1 MFGKPKFKEI
11 YERLSRLEFENYG
24 LEKRVGELEKR
35 LPESREK
42 DAPSCKQII
51 DEWLNGKS

>member
-1 MFGKPKFKEI
+1 MFGKRKFKEI
-11 YERLSRLEFENYG
+11 YERRAELEFENYR
-24 LEKRVGELEKR
+24 LEKRIGELEKH
-35 LPESREK
+35 LPETREN

>member
-24 LEKRVGELEKR
+24 LEKRVGELEKH

-42 DAPSCKQII
+42 DAPACKQIS